1 MLDRAGDT
9 DGDVQLWSNDL
20 AGLTDLHVVGYE
32 TCVDRGARGP
42 HGGAQLVGHAVQQL
56 EVVAVL
62 HAAPAG
68 DDDLRRSQLR
78 PLGLGDFLADEAGD
92 TGVSDAGDGLD
103 AGRAALAR
111 HGVEAG
117 TTHGQHLDG
126 GRGLHGG
133 DGVAGVDR
141 PLEGVRALDL
151 DDLGDLVDIQQRGD
165 ARQHVLAGG
174 GGGGQHV
181 AVTLAQFGDQRRDV
195 LRQLVGEGGVVGD
208 QHLAHASD
216 LGGGFGNGG
225 ARATCDQHVDV
236 ATDLLSGGHG
246 VQGRSTQR
254 CVVVLSDNQ
263 DSHQITFASF
273 FSFSTSSATDLTLM
287 PALRAAGAS
296 TLRVFT
302 VEAVDTP
309 SASGVTTSSG
319 FFLAFMMLGREA

>member
-1 MLDRAGDT
+1 MLDGAADA
-9 DGDVQLWSNDL
+9 DGDVQLRRDDL
-20 AGLTDLHVVGYE
+20 AGLADLHVVGHE
-32 TCVDRGARGP
+32 TGIDRGARGTDRRTELV
-42 HGGAQLVGHAVQQL
+42 GQLVEQR
-56 EVVAVL
+56 EVLAVL
-62 HAAPAG
+62 HAATAG
-68 DDDLRRSQLR
+68 NHHLGSGQLGS
-78 PLGLGDFLADEAGD
+78 LGLGQLLADEAGD
-92 TGVSDAGDGLD
+92 AGIAASRQRFDGGSAAFGRHRVETGAAHGD
-103 AGRAALAR
+103 
-111 HGVEAG
+111 
-117 TTHGQHLDG
+117 HLD
-126 GRGLHGG
+126 RRAGLHGG

-309 SASGVTTSSG
+309 SASGVSTSSG
-319 FFLAFMMLGREA
+319 FFLAFMMLGKEA